1 MPCSRPFGL
10 TSKRASPAGQ
20 AFESTSRISG
30 QRNIGISRQARVG
43 VRMPLLKN
51 ISSDTH
57 RVGNQQGDNPR
68 QTLPLPNLSS
78 SHPGH
83 QVSSCRVKQFSPPRH
98 SPEICAERQCFHRAP
113 VVTVIPNRYTESD
126 PPVKVYS
133 FHHRTIKFTL
143 SSLVAGPSRHP
154 M

>member
-1 MPCSRPFGL
+1 MFSSIGL

-57 RVGNQQGDNPR
+57 RVGNQQGDDPG
-68 QTLPLPNLSS
+68 QTLPLPHLSS

-98 SPEICAERQCFHRAP
+98 SPEICADRQCFHRAP
-113 VVTVIPNRYTESD
+113 VLIQRDILSRIHRSKIICLFIAPKSSRC
-126 PPVKVYS
+126 PPW
-133 FHHRTIKFTL
+133 
-143 SSLVAGPSRHP
+143 
-154 M
+154 